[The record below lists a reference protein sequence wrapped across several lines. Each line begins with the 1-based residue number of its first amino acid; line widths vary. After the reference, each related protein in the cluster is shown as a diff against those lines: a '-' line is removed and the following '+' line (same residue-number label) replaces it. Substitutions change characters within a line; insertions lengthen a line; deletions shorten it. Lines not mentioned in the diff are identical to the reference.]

1 MPPAGSA
8 APTAAELTA
17 FDAWIAAG
25 MPTGTCGTIDP
36 PDAGPA
42 PTTCAS
48 GSYWT
53 FGNQE
58 SPNMN
63 PGKPCL
69 ACHNA
74 TRRPTRRTPSRAPCS
89 WRATRRTPATRGRRR
104 LPRSTSST
112 ANGTVALTLSVS
124 TTSGNF
130 NSSRYPSV
138 TLPYTA
144 RVYNGTRSATMTT
157 PQTNGDCNSC
167 HTEQGLNG
175 ALGRIVLP

>member
-1 MPPAGSA
+1 MPPAGNA
-8 APTAAELTA
+8 AGTVAELAA

-53 FGNQE
+53 YGNQE
-58 SPNMN
+58 SANMN

-69 ACHNA
+69 ACHSSQAPDKAYTFSGTVFLARHEKDTCNSKPPAA
-74 TRRPTRRTPSRAPCS
+74 TKVEIIDH
-89 WRATRRTPATRGRRR
+89 
-104 LPRSTSST
+104 
-112 ANGTVALTLSVS
+112 NGVVALTLSVS

-130 NSSRYPSV
+130 NSARNVSLA
-138 TLPYTA
+138 LPYTA
-144 RVYNGTRSATMTT
+144 RVYNGTRTATMTT
-157 PQTNGDCNSC
+157 PQTSGDCNSC
-167 HTEQGLNG
+167 HTEQGING